1 MSSAL
6 QATRHELDQVRD
18 ALIELYLDVKVRP
31 TDDVSSAPNEDFVAL
46 KTGRHEPG
54 GGKAVAIPAKPEGPG
69 GLCAHLDR
77 DPALHEAREAAHQA
91 DREEHQPVPRTA
103 AEAPPR
109 YFPKNVHPFF
119 FL

>member
-31 TDDVSSAPNEDFVAL
+31 TDDVRSAPNEDYVAL

-54 GGKAVAIPAKPEGPG
+54 GGEAVAIPVEPEGPG
-69 GLCAHLDR
+69 GLRAHLDR
-77 DPALHEAREAAHQA
+77 DPALHEAGEAAHQA

-109 YFPKNVHPFF
+109 YPPNNVYPFF